1 MTRCST
7 SQRKLSRR
15 EFSIAV
21 GLFALP
27 WGLPLATQ
35 AAEAETLDARFE
47 FLSNHGNS
55 TCSAVFTDSI
65 SKMPVTAR
73 LQGSCCSPMD
83 RHRYGEQVQA
93 LTKYSAIPE
102 IPPDPYDIAAGTAQ
116 KAMRYYDLT
125 LSPDE
130 EKAYQYAM
138 QNSDEKGPC
147 CCQCWRWRIYGGLAK
162 FLIREHQFTGEQLV
176 EVWNLSDGSSRHLV
190 RHVGRFFQ

>member
-1 MTRCST
+1 MTKRSK
-7 SQRKLSRR
+7 SQRIFTRR
-15 EFSIAV
+15 EFSITA
-21 GLFALP
+21 GLLVLP
-27 WGLPLATQ
+27 WSLPIAALADEPQ
-35 AAEAETLDARFE
+35 ALDARFE

-83 RHRYGEQVQA
+83 RHRYGEQVQG

-102 IPPDPYDIAAGTAQ
+102 IPPDPYDIAAGIAQ
-116 KAMRYYDLT
+116 KALRYYDLT

-147 CCQCWRWRIYGGLAK
+147 CCQCWRWRVYGGLGK
-162 FLIREHQFTGEQLV
+162 FLIREHRFTGGQLV
-176 EVWNLSDGSSRHLV
+176 EVWNLSDGCGGAEH
-190 RHVGRFFQ
+190 G

>member
-1 MTRCST
+1 MAKQSR
-7 SQRKLSRR
+7 SQRKISRR
-15 EFSIAV
+15 HFSI
-21 GLFALP
+21 GTGCIALQL
-27 WGLPLATQ
+27 GTTMRAGI
-35 AAEAETLDARFE
+35 AAAQTLDARFE
-47 FLSNHGNS
+47 FLTNHGNS

-102 IPPDPYDIAAGTAQ
+102 IPSDPYDIAAGTAQ

-130 EKAYQYAM
+130 EKTYQYAM

-147 CCQCWRWRIYGGLAK
+147 CCQCWRWRVYGGLAK
-162 FLIREHQFTGEQLV
+162 FLIREHRFTGEQLV
-176 EVWNLSDGSSRHLV
+176 EVWNLSDGCGGAEDH
-190 RHVGRFFQ
+190 HG